1 MIVLIAAIL
10 LMIIFF
16 VSGVRKVNNFDGV
29 IGMVAEKLPAIDNET
44 IYRIVAGLIVAL
56 EIIAPLIIVYAIYTR
71 NNLDVARMALIALIA
86 FTILA
91 TVLYYYPVTDDNML
105 SGMLHLALI
114 GGLLALYAHLN

>member
-16 VSGVRKVNNFDGV
+16 VSGVRKANNFDGV

-56 EIIAPLIIVYAIYTR
+56 EIIAPLVIVYAIATR
-71 NNLDVARMALIALIA
+71 NNLDLARMALLALIA

-114 GGLLALYAHLN
+114 GGLLALYAQLN

>member
-16 VSGVRKVNNFDGV
+16 VSGVRKANNFDGV
-29 IGMVAEKLPAIDNET
+29 IGMVAENLPAIDNET
-44 IYRIVAGLIVAL
+44 IYRILAGLIVAL
-56 EIIAPLIIVYAIYTR
+56 EIIAPLVIVYAIATR
-71 NNLDVARMALIALIA
+71 GNLDLARMALLALIA